1 MAADLSS
8 EVGWLLTDLCEKLGF
23 GMAIRDPDRFR
34 ELVPLGPDQ
43 FADAVLDAEGLNP
56 DHEKRFGAKSES
68 LLRPVSRVGRRLV
81 PPKRR

>member
-1 MAADLSS
+1 MAPDLSS

-23 GMAIRDPDRFR
+23 SMAIRDPDRFQ

-56 DHEKRFGAKSES
+56 DHEKQVRRHVRELVAARFARWKETGAA
-68 LLRPVSRVGRRLV
+68 
-81 PPKRR
+81 